1 MHQLRRFEKEPGRRS
16 AAKLLTVCHSPFSF
30 EPPIYHK
37 PRVSL
42 SIFAREENLIFYWH
56 LHLIRVNDHAILPPL
71 NPGADCVSYPPVLH
85 QINIAVNW
93 NTRKAGGSDQWPS
106 C

>member
-1 MHQLRRFEKEPGRRS
+1 
-16 AAKLLTVCHSPFSF
+16 
-30 EPPIYHK
+30 
-37 PRVSL
+37 
-42 SIFAREENLIFYWH
+42 
-56 LHLIRVNDHAILPPL
+56 VNDHAILPPL